1 MQTATSLLFTPL
13 PLLPVYP
20 WFVGVLG
27 AIEFSDEIKTKVY
40 NSDKEFQLLHVVLV
54 FDLQNYLRFQDVK

>member
-1 MQTATSLLFTPL
+1 MQTATSLLFTPP
-13 PLLPVYP
+13 PLLTVYP
-20 WFVGVLG
+20 WSVGVLG
-27 AIEFSDEIKTKVY
+27 AVEFSDEIITKVF